1 MFRPEFLKDA
11 EVVKRMTIDE
21 KIAFWRDVMQMA
33 KDRGVDVYWFTWN
46 AFLHSEE
53 GKHGL
58 SRAKPDGEML
68 RYFRASVRETVKTYP
83 LLAGMGITAGENMG
97 ETTGR
102 AEQGGVALADL
113 RRGHP
118 RRAEGPAGPASSA

>member
-1 MFRPEFLKDA
+1 MFKPELLKDA

-46 AFLHSEE
+46 AFLFTEE

-58 SRAKPDGEML
+58 SRAEARRRNAALFPRQRARDGEDL
-68 RYFRASVRETVKTYP
+68 SAAGRHGHHRRRIHGRE
-83 LLAGMGITAGENMG
+83 AR
-97 ETTGR
+97 R
-102 AEQGGVALADL
+102 AEQGGMALADL
-113 RRGHP
+113 WRGHS
-118 RRAEGPAGPASSA
+118 RCA